1 MTLKTYLPIAAS
13 IVILA
18 ACSNKNC
25 DRNNCS
31 TQEGACPTSAQCAA
45 GQVVTYTGVLPAA
58 DADGIEYVLVLDYDD
73 ANSGDYVL
81 TEKSM
86 SQDESVFTSKGDFT
100 LHTGTPASASQ
111 SYIKL
116 TPDNPDRA
124 SDLNTASDEVRY
136 FLVDSDSTLTLTG
149 ADLQPA
155 ASGLNYTITRR

>member
-1 MTLKTYLPIAAS
+1 MTIKTYLPIAAS
-13 IVILA
+13 IVMLA

-25 DRNNCS
+25 DKNNC
-31 TQEGACPTSAQCAA
+31 TAQDAACQESAACAN
-45 GQVVTYTGVLPAA
+45 GQPVTYTGVLPAA
-58 DADGIEYVLVLDYDD
+58 DADGIEYILVLDYDD
-73 ANSGDYVL
+73 AKSGDYVL

-116 TPDNPDRA
+116 TPDHSDRA
-124 SDLNTASDEVRY
+124 SDLNSASAEVRY
-136 FLVDSDSTLTLTG
+136 FLIDSDSTLTLTG

-155 ASGLNYTITRR
+155 ASGLNYTLTRR